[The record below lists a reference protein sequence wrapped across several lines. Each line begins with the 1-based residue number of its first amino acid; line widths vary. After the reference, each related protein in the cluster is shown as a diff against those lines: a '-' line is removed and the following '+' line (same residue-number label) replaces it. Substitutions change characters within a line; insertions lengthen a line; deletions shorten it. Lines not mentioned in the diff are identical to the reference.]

1 MLWGRWPVLALLF
14 MLALSLLY
22 RFAPCHTGPVSWI
35 WVTWGGVTATA
46 LWLLASILFS
56 LYITIAGIESFSL
69 FYGTATAALVLLT
82 WLCIGSFAIIVGA
95 EINQNLAMAMSG
107 RPIVELKQEMDRRER
122 AED

>member
-1 MLWGRWPVLALLF
+1 MGHLGRRHGHRTV
-14 MLALSLLY
+14 
-22 RFAPCHTGPVSWI
+22 V
-35 WVTWGGVTATA
+35 
-46 LWLLASILFS
+46 WLLASILFS
-56 LYITIAGIESFSL
+56 LYITIAGIESFSR